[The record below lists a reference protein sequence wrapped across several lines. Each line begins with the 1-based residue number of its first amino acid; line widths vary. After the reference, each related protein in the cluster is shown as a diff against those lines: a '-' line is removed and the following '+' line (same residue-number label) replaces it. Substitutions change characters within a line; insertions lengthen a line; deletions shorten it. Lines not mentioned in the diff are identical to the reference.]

1 MTFMIIVSHVFSEN
15 LIEVPQV
22 VQKIG
27 RFSLPIL
34 TIFINFSELLT
45 FPCQK
50 ESNNVGI

>member
-1 MTFMIIVSHVFSEN
+1 MTFTIIVSHVFPEN

-34 TIFINFSELLT
+34 TIFINFSEFLT
-45 FPCQK
+45 FPCYK
-50 ESNNVGI
+50 ESNNVDI